1 MNKKYIW
8 VILIILV
15 LVLLGG
21 ALYFILN
28 KKYYPKVKDIAY
40 LKLELK
46 NDTAQVKAGLQIRN
60 RIPLSISIDSVDYII
75 KENGTELGWGQMTE
89 PHTLPPL
96 GSKVVD
102 FRMLLDF
109 EKYRQHLQEQ
119 QKKDSIKLDLQM
131 NVFFDLPFIS
141 PKSITL
147 NRHLTVPVPK
157 APKMEINDITV
168 RSFSVDSGYS
178 LLLKI
183 DATNQNLPNLQIEN
197 LSYNIQFDDPL
208 KVTGKIDSTF
218 RIQKGERILE
228 IPLQLETSEV
238 IALINKK
245 LSGDNKWSYSAHME
259 AQIQSNH
266 PLFSEFRLIVEKDGE
281 LNMSKMGGNSDY
293 LPSLRQVKRL
303 EINSTEEQTHLQA
316 NVLVHNPSPIPF
328 YIDSASYFVRHNGN
342 LIASGKKDIEKVL
355 PKSGDQSLNLQL
367 LVDESAYQQ
376 FMKNVQ
382 GQEKIKLDVEL
393 NLLYNLPNAKRQRIT
408 LQRQMQ
414 VPVPGQGGIKVKD
427 LTLEELDPKKGA
439 YLNLLLEVQSTN
451 LPDLSIRN
459 LDYSLQLGED
469 IQITGQTQ
477 EPIKVNKGNDV
488 VEVPIHLSAEDVNQ
502 LVRKAL
508 KGDIN
513 WNYELKA
520 TAELLSSNKING
532 PTKLGIEFTGELE
545 MAKGTGGK
553 NLMPQITKVDTLDIT
568 IRYDTAW
575 VKLHIQVKNPLPV
588 DFKVDSLIVQI
599 MHEKDTFAVS
609 QEGVGKVLPAEG
621 SQSAWITFGVNYGLW
636 HEHLEHHQDKDSL
649 KLLENMTL
657 VFSVGDLAKQRVT
670 TNNRIQIP
678 MPQVPAAEL
687 QKVKFRGLSLTQGI
701 LINGLIDVH
710 NVNLEKLEL
719 SNLEYNVCA
728 ENLLD
733 VCGTV
738 NRTYHIAQ
746 GDNIIKVPM
755 NLGVGE
761 VFRALFAKLSG
772 NKKRRNLYFNG
783 TATVTTNIDLLQ
795 GTYVIFEK
803 WEKTVMFKNKTKQQ
817 SSEGKKATQANSSK
831 KITAE

>member
-8 VILIILV
+8 TILIILV

-21 ALYFILN
+21 ALYIILN
-28 KKYYPKVKDIAY
+28 KKYYPKVKDVAY
-40 LKLELK
+40 LKLELEK
-46 NDTAQVKAGLQIRN
+46 DTAQVKAGLQVLN
-60 RIPLSISIDSVDYII
+60 RIPLSISIDSVDYTI
-75 KENGTELGWGQMTE
+75 KENGTELGWGQMTK

-96 GSKVVD
+96 GDKVVD

-119 QKKDSIKLDLQM
+119 QNKDSIKLDLKM
-131 NVFFDLPFIS
+131 NIFFDLPFIS

-147 NRHLTVPVPK
+147 NRHVSVPVPK
-157 APKMEINDITV
+157 APKMGINDITV
-168 RSFSVDSGYS
+168 QSFSVDSGYS

-183 DATNQNLPNLQIEN
+183 DATNQDLPNLQVEN
-197 LSYNIQFDDPL
+197 LSYNILLDDSL
-208 KVTGKIDSTF
+208 KITGKVDSTF
-218 RIQKGERILE
+218 RIQKGEKVLE
-228 IPLQLETSEV
+228 IPLQLGTSEV

-245 LSGDNKWSYSAHME
+245 LSGDNKWNYSAHLE
-259 AQIQSNH
+259 AQIRSDH
-266 PLFSEFRLIVEKDGE
+266 PIFSEFNLTVEKDGK
-281 LNMSKMGGNSDY
+281 LNMNKMGGNSNY

-303 EINSTEEQTHLQA
+303 EINSTEEQTQLQA
-316 NVLVHNPSPIPF
+316 NVVVHNPSPIPF
-328 YIDSASYFVRHNGN
+328 YIDSASYFIRHKGN
-342 LIASGKKDIEKVL
+342 LIASGKKDIEKIL
-355 PKSGDQSLNLQL
+355 PKSGNQSLNLQL
-367 LVDESAYQQ
+367 LVDESAYQK

-382 GQEKIKLDVEL
+382 GQEKVKLDVEL
-393 NLLYNLPNAKRQRIT
+393 NLLYNLPDAKKQEIT

-451 LPDLSIRN
+451 LPDLTIRN
-459 LDYSLQLGED
+459 LDYNLQLGED
-469 IQITGQTQ
+469 IQITGQTK

-488 VEVPIHLSAEDVNQ
+488 VKVPIHLSAENVNQ

-513 WNYELKA
+513 WNYELEA
-520 TAELLSSNKING
+520 SAELLSSNKMIG
-532 PTKLGIEFTGELE
+532 PTKLDFEFTGELE
-545 MAKGTGGK
+545 MAKGGGGK
-553 NLMPQITKVDTLDIT
+553 KLMPQITKVDTLDIT
-568 IRYDTAW
+568 IHYDTAS

-588 DFKVDSLIVQI
+588 DFKVDSLLVYIT
-599 MHEKDTFAVS
+599 HEQDTFAIS

-621 SQSAWITFGVNYGLW
+621 SQSAWITFEVNYGLW
-636 HEHLEHHQDKDSL
+636 HKHLEHHQDQDSL
-649 KLLENMTL
+649 KLLESMTL
-657 VFSVGDLAKQRVT
+657 VFSVGELAKQRVT
-670 TNNRIQIP
+670 FNNRINIP
-678 MPQVPAAEL
+678 MPRVPAAEL
-687 QKVKFRGLSLTQGI
+687 QKVKFRGLSLTKGI
-701 LINGLIDVH
+701 LVNGLINVH
-710 NVNLEKLEL
+710 NVNLKKLEL
-719 SNLEYNVCA
+719 SNLEYNVCV

-772 NKKRRNLYFNG
+772 NKKRRNLYLNG
-783 TATVTTNIDLLQ
+783 TATVTTNVDLLQ
-795 GTYVIFEK
+795 GTYVRFEK
-803 WEKTVMFKNKTKQQ
+803 WEKTVMFKNKQKQQ
-817 SSEGKKATQANSSK
+817 SSGSQETTQAAGK
-831 KITAE
+831 